1 MTWPDGREGL
11 ILFNGHARDIRTTD
25 PNDEPEVLAEDR
37 FRARLG
43 WDRIIREIQCDPPRE
58 ALDKLA
64 GARGGGHLRGILDE
78 LLHEELEG
86 GSPLYLLLDDLSG
99 TSLIAGWAWS
109 RWTDDW
115 MDRGHGG
122 IGDNAPR
129 PVPRRMENICIGF
142 ASGSS
147 ALSPDGSSRPG
158 QNTSPVVPLPN
169 PEDPHGWHPLVEHT
183 GVSMRRARR
192 IDVWR
197 EDVIRIDAGFQDT
210 ASAPEGGRVAIH
222 EYSLRATADPET
234 LKLMHVEATPH
245 VLPYAECPTAINNIH
260 RLVNEELAGLRL
272 RVIDQ
277 LRGPMGCTHLND
289 ALRSLAESPI
299 LAAKLT

>member
-1 MTWPDGREGL
+1 M
-11 ILFNGHARDIRTTD
+11 LFNGHARDILTTD
-25 PNDEPEVLAEDR
+25 PAADPEVLAEDR

-43 WDRIIREIQCDPPRE
+43 WDRVIREIRCDPPR
-58 ALDKLA
+58 AAIDKLA
-64 GARGGGHLRGILDE
+64 GARGGGHLRGILDN

-115 MDRGHGG
+115 MDRKHGG
-122 IGDNAPR
+122 IGDNSPRPAPR
-129 PVPRRMENICIGF
+129 NMENICIGF
-142 ASGSS
+142 ATGSS
-147 ALSPDGSSRPG
+147 ALGPGGVSRPH
-158 QNTSPVVPLPN
+158 QNTSTVLPLAN
-169 PEDPHGWHPLVEHT
+169 PEDPQGWHPLAEHT
-183 GVSMRRARR
+183 EVSMRRARR

-197 EDVIRIDAGFQDT
+197 EDVIHIDAGFQDT

-222 EYSLRATADPET
+222 EYSLRATADPQT
-234 LKLMHVEATPH
+234 LKLLKVEATPH
-245 VLPYAECPTAINNIH
+245 VLPYAECPTAINNIQ

-272 RVIDQ
+272 RVIDE
-277 LRGPMGCTHLND
+277 LGGPRGCTHLND

-299 LAAKLT
+299 LAEQLP